1 MDNGPPVVLGYCR
14 NVRGDALERLFRVSP
29 RKEGSMAHLEAK
41 DKVQWRAGDTPS
53 SSHTRTGVIKEVL
66 PGGLCLVSTKVDGA
80 AVVEEI
86 RMARLKPVEL
96 PAPAPKKR
104 GRKPAAKKA
113 AKDEAKAEKPVA
125 AKKVG
130 KRGAKAK
137 KASRKKSR
145 KKAA

>member
-1 MDNGPPVVLGYCR
+1 
-14 NVRGDALERLFRVSP
+14 
-29 RKEGSMAHLEAK
+29 MAHLEPK
-41 DKVQWRAGDTPS
+41 DMVQWRAGDTPS
-53 SSHTRTGVIKEVL
+53 SSHMRTGVIKEVL

-86 RMARLKPVEL
+86 RTARLKPVEL

-113 AKDEAKAEKPVA
+113 AKSETQAEKPVA
-125 AKKVG
+125 GKK
-130 KRGAKAK
+130 GAKAG
-137 KASRKKSR
+137 KASRRKLK

>member
-1 MDNGPPVVLGYCR
+1 M
-14 NVRGDALERLFRVSP
+14 ERVFRVNP
-29 RKEGSMAHLEAK
+29 RKEGPMAHLEPK

-53 SSHTRTGVIKEVL
+53 SSHMRTGVIKEVL

-86 RMARLKPVEL
+86 RMARLKPVEP

-113 AKDEAKAEKPVA
+113 AKGEAKAEKPVA
-125 AKKVG
+125 EKK
-130 KRGAKAK
+130 GAKDGRAP
-137 KASRKKSR
+137 RKKSK